1 MLHRSEKSS
10 SWVPYLELPRQSG
23 RTLRVSGSSGALR
36 ASSAL
41 TLLEPEGH
49 RSLCRP
55 PRACRAAMLDSCPRE
70 TLLDRET
77 CCSWSIS
84 AERPEADLL
93 LSLRVPQILA
103 NLEQGLAEDG
113 ATRSIAQE
121 NRQGQ
126 CCPRPRR
133 AGPACSGSQPPSASL
148 TLSRARLL
156 AAFLLERASFLG
168 GSYLRVAPWSRQQEE
183 GPPGAWPAPA
193 SPPSH
198 PTSPP
203 PPALRARRGSW
214 FSNRCFHVSGWD
226 TQASGRQAAVTRAAV
241 LTPTCNCPQPHSGE
255 PLLPTALRGGPATR
269 RARLLVQSGSVP
281 LKLGGRREHSPRSVP
296 GRTGSRGQGRAT
308 DVGAPSVGGW
318 AAGRV
323 PGRSP
328 LLSCSLRAAVAVPP
342 GPGDVL
348 HGQLPAA
355 HEGTISQR
363 WGAPGPRRGRAP
375 MRPAS
380 RGASGTPGVHVLQFL
395 LSPADSGLNGAP
407 EVLALCAPRVPNP
420 VLAKGVPLL

>member
-1 MLHRSEKSS
+1 MQHRAGEQARS
-10 SWVPYLELPRQSG
+10 VPP
-23 RTLRVSGSSGALR
+23 
-36 ASSAL
+36 ASQA
-41 TLLEPEGH
+41 G
-49 RSLCRP
+49 
-55 PRACRAAMLDSCPRE
+55 
-70 TLLDRET
+70 
-77 CCSWSIS
+77 
-84 AERPEADLL
+84 
-93 LSLRVPQILA
+93 
-103 NLEQGLAEDG
+103 
-113 ATRSIAQE
+113 
-121 NRQGQ
+121 
-126 CCPRPRR
+126 
-133 AGPACSGSQPPSASL
+133 GPACSGSQPPSASL
-148 TLSRARLL
+148 ALSHVRLL
-156 AAFLLERASFLG
+156 AAFLPERASFLG
-168 GSYLRVAPWSRQQEE
+168 GSYLRAAPWSRKQEE
-183 GPPGAWPAPA
+183 GPPGAWLSPSPPAAPPGAWPAPA

-214 FSNRCFHVSGWD
+214 VRNRCFHVSGWD

-241 LTPTCNCPQPHSGE
+241 PTPTCDCPQPYSGE
-255 PLLPTALRGGPATR
+255 PLLSTTLRGGPATR

-296 GRTGSRGQGRAT
+296 SGTGSRGQGRAT
-308 DVGAPSVGGW
+308 DVGAPSVCGW

-375 MRPAS
+375 MWPAAE
-380 RGASGTPGVHVLQFL
+380 G
-395 LSPADSGLNGAP
+395 PAAHLGST
-407 EVLALCAPRVPNP
+407 CFSFY
-420 VLAKGVPLL
+420 